1 MPAPP
6 VAPVP
11 AVPDRRAVL
20 AAIRGRIDPAPV
32 PFPYR
37 LALAGVALAMVL
49 LPLVYLALVGTAAYA
64 TWWHAV
70 HHLTWL
76 AGRGSARGRMFVYAT
91 PIVGGLTTVFFMI
104 KPLLA
109 RHAPKQQPLVLDRR
123 KEPFLFD
130 FVDRLCRTIGA
141 PPPVRIEVDCEVNAS
156 AHRVGFAGTGGLVLT
171 IGLPLV
177 AGLTLR
183 QMTGVLAHEFGHFA
197 QGAGMRVSAGYGVST
212 SGSPGSSTSATRGM
226 PGWRAPVAKA
236 GPAASSSWSRACSS
250 GCPAACCNC

>member
-1 MPAPP
+1 M
-6 VAPVP
+6 P

-109 RHAPKQQPLVLDRR
+109 GHAPKRQPSSSTAGRSR
-123 KEPFLFD
+123 FLFD
-130 FVDRLCRTIGA
+130 FVDRRWARGRSGQVARLS
-141 PPPVRIEVDCEVNAS
+141 PVRPDRGRLARPDAGDRRQSAPSAAS
-156 AHRVGFAGTGGLVLT
+156 VRLQGSRGCRL
-171 IGLPLV
+171 
-177 AGLTLR
+177 
-183 QMTGVLAHEFGHFA
+183 
-197 QGAGMRVSAGYGVST
+197 GAGSE
-212 SGSPGSSTSATRGM
+212 
-226 PGWRAPVAKA
+226 APEA
-236 GPAASSSWSRACSS
+236 
-250 GCPAACCNC
+250 